1 MTRDELLSLPASV
14 AIGLIWDAS
23 KNLQAAIGAIDKPRG
38 PLPPRFDHRLRR
50 KNQRY
55 VWASEATLESL
66 VWELGRAKAEAS
78 EGGQWA
84 EKAAKNASA
93 LERWVNWRT
102 WYPHDRWS
110 GTRGDIEVQAMTP
123 SKHPA
128 MHDWEKREAAPPP
141 ANRGD
146 AYEDAGEGDD
156 SFPDGF

>member
-1 MTRDELLSLPASV
+1 MNKDELLSLPASV

-23 KNLQAAIGAIDKPRG
+23 ASLQQKLAGVDKPRG
-38 PLPPRFDHRLRR
+38 PLPPKYDHRLRR

-66 VWELGRAKAEAS
+66 TWELGRARAEAS

-84 EKAAKNASA
+84 DKAAKNATT

-102 WYPHDRWS
+102 WYPNDRWS
-110 GTRGDIEVQAMTP
+110 GTRGDVEVQAQAP

-128 MHDWEKREAAPPP
+128 MHSWEQKVTPREV
-141 ANRGD
+141 RGD
-146 AYEDAGEGDD
+146 AYEDAGEGADD
-156 SFPDGF
+156 LNF